1 MANFTDEF
9 GSMVFNKDAMRQ
21 RLSPDIF
28 ERLEDIIDNGGE
40 MDTEVANA
48 VAEAMMNWAMEKGA
62 THYTHWF
69 QPMTGITAEKH
80 DSFIQPDG
88 VCGVGLDFRGKHL
101 IKGEPDAS
109 SFPSG
114 GLRATFEARGYT
126 AWDPTSFAFVKDGS
140 LCIPTVFCSYS
151 GEVLD
156 KKTPLL
162 RSTEAVCKEA
172 LRIVR
177 LFGDTESKRVF
188 ATAGA
193 EQEYFLLDLQQYKK
207 RKDLVI
213 TGRTLFGA
221 PPPKGQE
228 MEDHYFGALR
238 PRVSEFMKDLDRELW
253 KLGVYAKTKHNEAAP
268 SQHELAPGYCR
279 VNLATDHN
287 QLTMEIMKKVA
298 ERHGLACLLHEKPFR
313 GVNGSG
319 KHNNWSLMTDT
330 GKNLFSPGKKPENNK
345 QFQLFM
351 SAVIRAVDENQD
363 LLRIS
368 VATAGNDRR
377 LGGSEAPPAI
387 ISMFLGDYITN
398 ILTSVEEG
406 HGAKE
411 YSAEKME
418 TGIASVPEF
427 LKDKSDR
434 NRTSPFAF
442 TGNKF
447 EFRMPGSSL
456 SIAGP
461 NVMLNTGVADVL
473 RDYADRLEKAESFDA
488 EVNAIIAKTMRDH
501 KRIIFN
507 GNNYSEEWV
516 KEAENRGL
524 CNYKNAVE
532 ALEHYPDKKN
542 IELFARHKIYTESE
556 IRSRQEIL
564 LENYSKV
571 EIIEALTMI
580 DMVRKD
586 IMPACIKFEKTLAE
600 TAAAKKSIGIDVS
613 KSTEVE
619 FIKKIDGLIK
629 EFEKRTEL
637 VEKYSAK
644 AKNIQDIHAQAKLVC
659 DELYPTLHKLRAVAD
674 ELESLVGDEYWPFP
688 AYRDLLFSV

>member
-1 MANFTDEF
+1 MAKFTDIF

-21 RLSPDIF
+21 RLSKDIF
-28 ERLEDIIDNGGE
+28 ERIEDIIDNGGE
-40 MDTEVANA
+40 MSPEVADA
-48 VAEAMMNWAMEKGA
+48 VAGAMMEWAMEKGA

-88 VCGVGLDFRGKHL
+88 EGGAGLDFRGKHL

-126 AWDPTSFAFVKDGS
+126 AWDPTSFAFVKDNS
-140 LCIPTVFCSYS
+140 LCIPTVFCSHS
-151 GEVLD
+151 GEILD

-172 LRIVR
+172 LRVLR
-177 LFGDTESKRVF
+177 LLGDTESKRVF

-193 EQEYFLLDLQQYKK
+193 EQEYFLIDRKLYNK
-207 RKDLVI
+207 REDLVI

-221 PPPKGQE
+221 APPKGQE
-228 MEDHYFGALR
+228 MEDHYFGTLR
-238 PRVSEFMKDLDRELW
+238 PRVAEFMADLDNELW
-253 KLGVYAKTKHNEAAP
+253 KLGVYAKTKHNEVAP
-268 SQHELAPGYCR
+268 SQHELAPGYSR

-319 KHNNWSLMTDT
+319 KHNNWSLATDT
-330 GKNLFSPGKKPENNK
+330 GKNLFSPGKNPENNRIFK
-345 QFQLFM
+345 IFM
-351 SAVIRAVDENQD
+351 CAVIRAVEENQD

-398 ILTSVEEG
+398 AIFSSGSLDQ
-406 HGAKE
+406 
-411 YSAEKME
+411 SAAERME
-418 TGIASVPEF
+418 TGIASVPDF
-427 LKDKSDR
+427 LKDRSDR

-447 EFRMPGSSL
+447 EFRMPGSSV
-456 SIAGP
+456 SIACP
-461 NVMLNTGVADVL
+461 NVMINTGVADVL
-473 RDYADRLEKAESFDA
+473 RSFGDILEKAEDIDLAVDFIVKDTY
-488 EVNAIIAKTMRDH
+488 EKH
-501 KRIIFN
+501 GKIIFN
-507 GNNYSEEWV
+507 GNNYSKEWAV
-516 KEAENRGL
+516 EAERRGL
-524 CNYKNAVE
+524 CNFKTAVD
-532 ALEHYPDKKN
+532 ALEHYSDRKN
-542 IELFARHKIYTESE
+542 VELFARHKIYSETE
-556 IRSRQEIL
+556 IRSRQEIM

-571 EIIEALTMI
+571 LIIEANTMV

-586 IMPACIKFEKTLAE
+586 IMPACIAFEKVLAE
-600 TAAAKKSIGIDVS
+600 TAAAKKAIGIDIEN
-613 KSTEVE
+613 STETALV
-619 FIKKIDGLIK
+619 KKIDL
-629 EFEKRTEL
+629 
-637 VEKYSAK
+637 
-644 AKNIQDIHAQAKLVC
+644 LVC
-659 DELYPTLHKLRAVAD
+659 ELGYHVGDLERCGTIAKSFENIDEQARYVCRELHVAMHNLRCTAD
-674 ELESLVGDEYWPFP
+674 ELETLVSDEYWPFP

>member
-1 MANFTDEF
+1 MEKFTDYF
-9 GSMVFNKDAMRQ
+9 GSMVFNKEAMRQ
-21 RLSPDIF
+21 RLSSDVF
-28 ERLEDIIDNGGE
+28 LKLEDIIDNGGE
-40 MDTEVANA
+40 MDSEIADA
-48 VAEAMMNWAMEKGA
+48 VAEAMMTWAMEKGA

-69 QPMTGITAEKH
+69 QPMTGLSAEKH

-88 VCGVGLDFRGKHL
+88 EGGAGLDFRGKHL

-162 RSTEAVCKEA
+162 RSTITVCKEA
-172 LRIVR
+172 LRILR
-177 LFGDTESKRVF
+177 LFGDTETKRVF

-193 EQEYFLLDLQQYKK
+193 EQEYFLVDMNQYKK

-228 MEDHYFGALR
+228 MEDHYFGTLR
-238 PRVSEFMKDLDRELW
+238 PRVSEFMKDLDEELW

-268 SQHELAPGYCR
+268 SQHELAPGYSR

-319 KHNNWSLMTDT
+319 KHNNWSLATDT
-330 GKNLFSPGKKPENNK
+330 GKNLFSPGKNPEENK
-345 QFQLFM
+345 LFQLLM
-351 SAVIRAVDENQD
+351 CAVIRAVDENQD

-368 VATAGNDRR
+368 VSTAGNDRR

-398 ILTSVEEG
+398 ILTSAAEG
-406 HGAKE
+406 HGADKWN
-411 YSAEKME
+411 AEKME
-418 TGIASVPEF
+418 TGVDSVPEF

-447 EFRMPGSSL
+447 EFRMPGSSV
-456 SIAGP
+456 SIACP
-461 NVMLNTGVADVL
+461 NVMINTGVADVL
-473 RDYADRLEKAESFDA
+473 RDFADRLENAEDFDA
-488 EVNAIIAKTMRDH
+488 KVSELIAETMREH

-507 GNNYSEEWV
+507 GNNYSEEWAE
-516 KEAENRGL
+516 EAEKRGL
-524 CNYKNAVE
+524 CAFKNAVD

-542 IELFARHKIYTESE
+542 LELFARHKIYTESE
-556 IRSRQEIL
+556 VRSRQEIM
-564 LENYSKV
+564 LENYSKII
-571 EIIEALTMI
+571 IIEASTMI

-586 IMPACIKFEKTLAE
+586 IMPACIAFEKSLAE
-600 TAAAKKSIGIDVS
+600 TAAAKKAIGFDVS
-613 KSTEVE
+613 KSTEVKLVE
-619 FIKKIDGLIK
+619 KLDSLIAK
-629 EFEKRTEL
+629 LEEKTEL
-637 VEKYSAK
+637 VEERSAF
-644 AKNIQDIHAQAKLVC
+644 AKSMKEIHSQARFVC
-659 DELYPTLHKLRAVAD
+659 DELYPTLHDLRTLAD
-674 ELESLVGDEYWPFP
+674 DLELIVSDEFWPFP

>member
-1 MANFTDEF
+1 MTNFTDIF
-9 GSMVFNKDAMRQ
+9 GSMVFNKDVMRQ
-21 RLSPDIF
+21 RLAPDIF
-28 ERLEDIIDNGGE
+28 ERLEDVMDNGGE
-40 MDTEVANA
+40 MDPDVANA
-48 VAEAMMNWAMEKGA
+48 VAEAMMKWAMEKGA

-88 VCGVGLDFRGKHL
+88 EGGVGLDFRGKHL

-140 LCIPTVFCSYS
+140 LCIPTVFCSHS

-177 LFGDTESKRVF
+177 LFGDTETKRII

-193 EQEYFLLDLQQYKK
+193 EQEYFLIDRNLFNK
-207 RKDLVI
+207 REDLVV

-221 PPPKGQE
+221 APPKGQE
-228 MEDHYFGALR
+228 MEDHYFGTLR
-238 PRVSEFMKDLDRELW
+238 PRVAEFMRDLDTELW
-253 KLGVYAKTKHNEAAP
+253 KLGVYAKTKHNEVAP
-268 SQHELAPGYCR
+268 SQHELAPGYSR
-279 VNLATDHN
+279 VNLAADHN
-287 QLTMEIMKKVA
+287 QITMEIMKKVA

-319 KHNNWSLMTDT
+319 KHNNWSLATDT
-330 GKNLFSPGKKPENNK
+330 GKNLFSPGKEPETNR
-345 QFQLFM
+345 QFLLFM
-351 SAVIRAVDENQD
+351 CAVIRAVDENQD

-377 LGGSEAPPAI
+377 LGGSEAPPAV

-398 ILTSVEEG
+398 ILTSVGEG
-406 HGAKE
+406 HGAKQTA
-411 YSAEKME
+411 AEKME
-418 TGIASVPEF
+418 TGVSSVPEF

-447 EFRMPGSSL
+447 EFRMPGSSV
-456 SIAGP
+456 SIACP
-461 NVMLNTGVADVL
+461 NVMINTGVADAL
-473 RDYADRLEKAESFDA
+473 RDFAERLEKADDFDS
-488 EVNAIIAKTMRDH
+488 EVNILIAETMQKH

-507 GNNYSEEWV
+507 GNNYSEEWAE
-516 KEAENRGL
+516 EAKKRGL
-524 CNYKNAVE
+524 CCYNTAVD
-532 ALEHYPDKKN
+532 ALEHYTDEKN
-542 IELFARHKIYTESE
+542 LALFARHKIYTESE
-556 IRSRQEIL
+556 VCSRQEIM

-571 EIIEALTMI
+571 IIIEASTMA

-586 IMPACIKFEKTLAE
+586 IMPACLAFEKSLAE
-600 TAAAKKSIGIDVS
+600 TAAAKKAIGLEVAE
-613 KSTEVE
+613 STEVGLV
-619 FIKKIDGLIK
+619 KKIDFLCR
-629 EFEKRTEL
+629 ELEKRVAL
-637 VEKYSAK
+637 VEARTAK
-644 AKNIQDIHAQAKLVC
+644 AKGIAETAEQARYIC
-659 DELYPTLHKLRAVAD
+659 DELYVTMHDLRAVAD
-674 ELESLVGDEYWPFP
+674 ELETIVSDEFWPVP